1 MIATFWTIP
10 TIERQDRPRI
20 FNPPSRFLGI
30 RCALDRVL
38 AQYGHSADRISYDS
52 ESFPDHNNTFFHC
65 KIKIWKN
72 LRTLILHWKQ
82 HLMKNLT
89 WEIDSPRRLGMS
101 RYQFCCKTPVGHA
114 SMDDKVISRFWT
126 IFWKKWFK
134 SYILTARC
142 VARKHFSF
150 IFDHKKCIPFQ
161 QATGRKP
168 QGSNKPS
175 RRTSQNIF

>member
-1 MIATFWTIP
+1 MHKDNSIHHTNLLVVFFYMKKNT
-10 TIERQDRPRI
+10 
-20 FNPPSRFLGI
+20 NPVRTPGSLFK
-30 RCALDRVL
+30 V
-38 AQYGHSADRISYDS
+38 
-52 ESFPDHNNTFFHC
+52 
-65 KIKIWKN
+65 WKN

-82 HLMKNLT
+82 DLMKNLT

-126 IFWKKWFK
+126 ISWKKWFK

-142 VARKHFSF
+142 VVRKYFCFHFRSQKVISF
-150 IFDHKKCIPFQ
+150 PTSYW
-161 QATGRKP
+161 A

-175 RRTSQNIF
+175 RRTSDRIFFLIK